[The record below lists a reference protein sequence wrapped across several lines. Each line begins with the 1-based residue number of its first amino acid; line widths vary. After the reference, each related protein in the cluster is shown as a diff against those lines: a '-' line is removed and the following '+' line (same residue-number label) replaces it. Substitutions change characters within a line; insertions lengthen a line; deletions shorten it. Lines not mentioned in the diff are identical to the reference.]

1 MPNSTKLADLHKS
14 GMCKLGLLPPSRK
27 QIARRLQFRD
37 YAPVGALPAPPAAV
51 SYYTLYPDARMMGND
66 RLGDCVIAG
75 RGHQCLQWS
84 GVSGNPYD
92 ITLKEIEDSY
102 FRQTGGADSGLD
114 IMSSLDDWRKV
125 PFGGNLLN
133 AYVSINPSDATA
145 IEQAISVFGG
155 ATTGVNLPLAWQ
167 GQSTWTAPPGG
178 RAPRLGNWA
187 PGSWGGHDVSFLGY
201 DAKYFYCR
209 SWGELVPI
217 ERAAVPIYFSEIY
230 CLVNEL
236 WINKV
241 TQQSVGGFKFAD
253 LQADLSL
260 VTSA

>member
-14 GMCKLGLLPPSRK
+14 GMCKLGLLPPNRK

-37 YAPVGALPAPPAAV
+37 YAPVGALPPVPTE
-51 SYYTLYPDARMMGND
+51 SSRYTLYPDARMMGND
-66 RLGDCVIAG
+66 RLGDCVIAAH
-75 RGHQCLQWS
+75 GHQCLQWS

-102 FRQTGGADSGLD
+102 FRQTGGPDSGLD
-114 IMSSLDDWRKV
+114 IMSSLDDWRKLA
-125 PFGGNLLN
+125 FGGNTLG
-133 AYVSINPSDATA
+133 AYVSINPTDHNATKSS
-145 IEQAISVFGG
+145 IDVFGG
-155 ATTGVNLPLAWQ
+155 AITGVNLPLAWQ
-167 GQSTWTAPPGG
+167 GQSTWAAPPSG

-187 PGSWGGHDVSFLGY
+187 PGSWGGHSVAAIGFTAQY
-201 DAKYFYCR
+201 MYVR
-209 SWGELVPI
+209 SWGELVPV
-217 ERAAVPIYFSEIY
+217 EWAAVDIYFSEIY
-230 CLVNEL
+230 CLLDNL

-253 LQADLSL
+253 LQTDLAL